1 MGLQTENWRQRQNNN
16 KEKVISSKEKVFA
29 YRKDN
34 FVRLFKLSGISPC
47 SLLLERSLHTQKRIY

>member
-1 MGLQTENWRQRQNNN
+1 MGLHPENWRQVQNNN
-16 KEKVISSKEKVFA
+16 NNISSKEKVFA

-47 SLLLERSLHTQKRIY
+47 SLLLERSLHTQNRIY